1 MPSSIDPQ
9 INNYNLK
16 ELGLSKEQSKRFA
29 RCGQRKIYS
38 NGHLV
43 SAVSCNLAVCPRC
56 AARRDIKRQQAIESN
71 LREILADIAESGREL
86 VYYSVTLKSPHNS
99 APSDARR
106 LLRGLH
112 HKFTKMQ
119 RTKSYKALSA
129 AGYIRA
135 HEVKKTGADSVY
147 PHSHLLLAFD
157 ADAFDLYT
165 LNERLAHYYGRDGYH
180 VQPMQTTAKY
190 SDLDSAIIGF
200 ARYIAKGACSVIGS
214 FKQVYGSFFAGMAD
228 LLRGLRR
235 YSAGGIFQSVLA
247 PLESDGSGFADG
259 EIIELICSKTKS
271 VTRAVYDS
279 ALGLWGSL
287 GIGRKR
293 KKKPPKPKP
302 KPKPPKPLKANGGAN
317 NRVAAVLD
325 AFDRITSE
333 QQRKA
338 RESNAYYRAKSGF

>member
-16 ELGLSKEQSKRFA
+16 ELGLSKEQSKRLA

-71 LREILADIAESGREL
+71 LREILADIAESGRHL
-86 VYYSVTLKSPHNS
+86 VYYSVTLKSPHDS
-99 APSDARR
+99 ASSDARR
-106 LLRGLH
+106 LLRSMH
-112 HKFTKMQ
+112 QKFTKMQ
-119 RTKSYKALSA
+119 RTKTYKALGES
-129 AGYIRA
+129 GYVRA

-157 ADAFDLYT
+157 AHAFDLYT
-165 LNERLAHYYGRDGYH
+165 LHERLAQYYGRDGYH
-180 VQPMQTTAKY
+180 VQSINTTAKY

-200 ARYIAKGACSVIGS
+200 ARYISKGVCSVIGS
-214 FKQVYGSFFAGMAD
+214 FKQVYGSFFSAMSG
-228 LLRGLRR
+228 LLKGLRR
-235 YSAGGIFQSVLA
+235 YSAGGIFHSVLA
-247 PLESDGSGFADG
+247 PLESDGGGFSDG

-287 GIGRKR
+287 GIGRRR
-293 KKKPPKPKP
+293 KKKPPTPTKS
-302 KPKPPKPLKANGGAN
+302 PPALVPRVRASSGAN

-325 AFDRITSE
+325 AFERMTSE

-338 RESNAYYRAKSGF
+338 RESNAYYRAKWG